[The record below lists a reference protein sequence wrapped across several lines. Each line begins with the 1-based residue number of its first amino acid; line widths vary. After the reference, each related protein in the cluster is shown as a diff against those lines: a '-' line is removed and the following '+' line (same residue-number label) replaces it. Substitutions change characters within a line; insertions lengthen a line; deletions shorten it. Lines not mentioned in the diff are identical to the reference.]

1 MHRLLW
7 IGGAVLVV
15 AIAALAAWMWHAMM
29 GPMYQP
35 GNVRAGKD
43 VAGPLTPA
51 GASAERWL
59 VAPGIELHH
68 FEEGA
73 GTPILV
79 IHGGPGFPPA
89 GPWRAGTLLGK
100 DYRLIYYHQRGCG
113 LSSRP
118 IARFSG
124 SNMYAN
130 MQLANRTLG
139 LPAQVAD
146 IERIR
151 RILGADKLVLM
162 GHSFGALL
170 AALYAAEF
178 PEHVAA
184 SIYVAPADL
193 TVLPNKEGDLFD
205 LVRRRLSAE
214 LRPEFES
221 YMAEYFDFRRAF
233 QRSEEE
239 SGVFYG
245 RFARFYGA
253 AAGGAADAGAG
264 AAAGGGVPQTGDV
277 SAAGYEPLAVY
288 CGMGKHHDYSAAL
301 RAVTTPGLTIHGSL
315 DMQPE
320 SVSRGFAA
328 RFPNCRFTQIDGAS
342 HFVFEDRP
350 EEFAGQVREFLK
362 GI

>member
-1 MHRLLW
+1 MHKMFW
-7 IGGAVLVV
+7 IGGAILLVV
-15 AIAALAAWMWHAMM
+15 VAALAAWIWRAMM

-43 VAGPLTPA
+43 VVEPLTPA
-51 GASAERWL
+51 AQSGARWV
-59 VAPGIELHH
+59 VAPGIELYH

-89 GPWRAGTLLGK
+89 GPWRAGTLLAP

-118 IARFSG
+118 IRSFS
-124 SNMYAN
+124 SPNMYAN
-130 MQLANRTLG
+130 MQLLNRTLG

-151 RILGADKLVLM
+151 HILGVDKIVLM

-178 PEHVAA
+178 PEHVRAA
-184 SIYVAPADL
+184 IYVAPADL
-193 TVLPNKEGDLFD
+193 TVLPNPQTDLFG
-205 LVRRRLSAE
+205 LVRRRLPAGMQ
-214 LRPEFES
+214 PEYDS
-221 YMAEYFDFRRAF
+221 YMAEYFDFQRAF
-233 QRSEEE
+233 KRSERE
-239 SGVFYG
+239 SGAFYG
-245 RFARFYGA
+245 RFAKFYGA
-253 AAGGAADAGAG
+253 AAGGPP
-264 AAAGGGVPQTGDV
+264 PQTCDV
-277 SAAGYEPLAVY
+277 SEAGYLPLAIY

-301 RAVTTPGLTIHGSL
+301 RAVLTPGLAIHGSL

-320 SVSRGFAA
+320 SVTRGFAA

-342 HFVFEDRP
+342 HFVFDDRP

>member
-1 MHRLLW
+1 MHKLLW
-7 IGGAVLVV
+7 IGGAILVV
-15 AIAALAAWMWHAMM
+15 AIAVLAAWMWHAMM
-29 GPMYQP
+29 GPMYKP
-35 GNVRAGKD
+35 GNLRAGKD
-43 VAGPLTPA
+43 VAEPLTPA
-51 GASAERWL
+51 EASGARWL

-89 GPWRAGTLLGK
+89 GPWRAGALLGK

-118 IARFSG
+118 IKGFSG

-151 RILGADKLVLM
+151 RILGTDKLVLM

-178 PEHVAA
+178 PEHVRA

-193 TVLPNKEGDLFD
+193 TVLPNPQTDLFD
-205 LVRRRLSAE
+205 VVRRRLPAGMK
-214 LRPEFES
+214 PEFES

-233 QRSEEE
+233 QRSEAE
-239 SGVFYG
+239 SGAFYG
-245 RFARFYGA
+245 RFAKFYGA
-253 AAGGAADAGAG
+253 AAGGPP
-264 AAAGGGVPQTGDV
+264 PQTGDV
-277 SAAGYEPLAVY
+277 AEAGYEPLAIY
-288 CGMGKHHDYSAAL
+288 CSMGKHHDYSAAL
-301 RAVTTPGLTIHGSL
+301 RAVATPGLAIHGSL

-320 SVSRGFAA
+320 SVTRGFAA
-328 RFPNCRFTQIDGAS
+328 RFPNCRSTQIEGAG
-342 HFVFEDRP
+342 HFVFDDRP

>member
-1 MHRLLW
+1 MHKLFW
-7 IGGAVLVV
+7 IGGAVLLV
-15 AIAALAAWMWHAMM
+15 AAAALAAWAWRAMM

-35 GNVRAGKD
+35 GDVRAGKN
-43 VAGPLTPA
+43 VSEPLTPEA
-51 GASAERWL
+51 ATGARWL

-79 IHGGPGFPPA
+79 VHGGPGFPPA
-89 GPWRAGTLLGK
+89 GPWRAGAAMGRE
-100 DYRLIYYHQRGCG
+100 YRLIYYHQRGCG

-118 IARFSG
+118 IPRFSG

-130 MQLANRTLG
+130 MQMLNRTLG

-151 RILGADKLVLM
+151 RILGVDRIVLI

-170 AALYAAEF
+170 AGLYAAEF
-178 PEHVAA
+178 PEHVRAA
-184 SIYVAPADL
+184 IYVAPADL
-193 TVLPNKEGDLFD
+193 TVLPNPQTDLFR
-205 LVRRRLSAE
+205 LVRRRLPAGVK
-214 LRPEFES
+214 PEFEA

-233 QRSEEE
+233 QRTEEE
-239 SGVFYG
+239 SGTFYG

-253 AAGGAADAGAG
+253 AAGGPP
-264 AAAGGGVPQTGDV
+264 PQAGDV
-277 SAAGYEPLAVY
+277 SAAGYVPLAVY

-301 RAVTTPGLTIHGSL
+301 RAVLTPGLVIHGSL

-320 SVSRGFAA
+320 SVTRGFAA
-328 RFPNCRFTQIDGAS
+328 RFPNCRPAQIEGAS
-342 HFVFEDRP
+342 HFVFDDRP
-350 EEFAGQVREFLK
+350 EEFAGQVREFLE

>member
-1 MHRLLW
+1 MHKMYW
-7 IGGAVLVV
+7 IGGAILLV
-15 AIAALAAWMWHAMM
+15 AIAALAAWIWRAMM

-43 VAGPLTPA
+43 VVEPLTPA
-51 GASAERWL
+51 AQQSGARWL
-59 VAPGIELHH
+59 VAPGIELYH

-73 GTPILV
+73 GTPILA

-89 GPWRAGTLLGK
+89 GPWRAGALLGR

-118 IARFSG
+118 IQSFSNP
-124 SNMYAN
+124 NMYAN
-130 MQLANRTLG
+130 MQLLNRTLG

-151 RILGADKLVLM
+151 RILGADKIVLM

-178 PEHVAA
+178 PEHVRAA
-184 SIYVAPADL
+184 IYVAPADL
-193 TVLPNKEGDLFD
+193 TVLPNPQTDLFG
-205 LVRRRLSAE
+205 LVRRRLPAGMQ
-214 LRPEFES
+214 PEFDG
-221 YMAEYFDFRRAF
+221 YMAEYFDFQRAF
-233 QRSEEE
+233 KRSERE
-239 SGVFYG
+239 SGAFYG
-245 RFARFYGA
+245 RFAKYYGA
-253 AAGGAADAGAG
+253 AAGGPP
-264 AAAGGGVPQTGDV
+264 PQTGDV
-277 SAAGYEPLAVY
+277 SEAGYLPLAIY

-301 RAVTTPGLTIHGSL
+301 RAVATPGLAIHGSL

-320 SVSRGFAA
+320 SVTRGFAA

-342 HFVFEDRP
+342 HFVFDDRP
-350 EEFAGQVREFLK
+350 EEFASQVREFLK

>member
-1 MHRLLW
+1 MHKLIW
-7 IGGAVLVV
+7 IGGAALLVAV
-15 AIAALAAWMWHAMM
+15 AALAAWMWHAMM

-35 GNVRAGKD
+35 GDVRAGKD
-43 VAGPLTPA
+43 VAGPLAPA
-51 GASAERWL
+51 GASGARWR

-89 GPWRAGTLLGK
+89 GPWRAGAALGR

-118 IARFSG
+118 IKRFSG

-130 MQLANRTLG
+130 MKELNRTLG
-139 LPAQVAD
+139 LGAQVAD

-151 RILGADKLVLM
+151 RILGVEKLVLM

-178 PEHVAA
+178 PEHVRA

-193 TVLPNKEGDLFD
+193 TVLPNKESDLFE
-205 LVRRRLSAE
+205 LVRRRMPAE
-214 LRPEFES
+214 MKPEFES
-221 YMAEYFDFRRAF
+221 YMTEYFDFRRAF

-239 SGVFYG
+239 SGAFYG
-245 RFARFYGA
+245 RFAKFYGA
-253 AAGGAADAGAG
+253 AAGAAL
-264 AAAGGGVPQTGDV
+264 PHSGDV
-277 SAAGYEPLAVY
+277 SAAGYQPLAVY
-288 CGMGKHHDYSAAL
+288 CSMGKHHDYSAAL
-301 RAVTTPGLTIHGSL
+301 RAVTTPVLTIHGSL

-328 RFPNCRFTQIDGAS
+328 RFPNCRYTRIDGAS

-362 GI
+362 GIEP

>member
-1 MHRLLW
+1 MHKLLW
-7 IGGAVLVV
+7 IGGAVLVA

-29 GPMYQP
+29 GPMYKP

-43 VAGPLTPA
+43 VAEPLMPA
-51 GASAERWL
+51 EASGARWL

-89 GPWRAGTLLGK
+89 GPWPAGALLGR

-118 IARFSG
+118 IKRFSG

-130 MQLANRTLG
+130 MQLLNRTLG

-151 RILGADKLVLM
+151 RILGVDKIVLM
-162 GHSFGALL
+162 GHSFGAFL

-178 PEHVAA
+178 PEHVRA

-193 TVLPNKEGDLFD
+193 TVLPNPQADLFD
-205 LVRRRLSAE
+205 VVRRRLPAE
-214 LRPEFES
+214 MKPEYES

-233 QRSEEE
+233 QRSESE
-239 SGVFYG
+239 SGAFYG
-245 RFARFYGA
+245 RFAKFY
-253 AAGGAADAGAG
+253 G

-277 SAAGYEPLAVY
+277 SAAGYEPLAIY

-301 RAVTTPGLTIHGSL
+301 RAVATPGLVIHGSL

-328 RFPNCRFTQIDGAS
+328 RFPNCRFAQIDGAS